1 MLKTIALAA
10 VATVALSAA
19 AEAQQY
25 QRRGGHG
32 YQQGYV
38 NNSYNRNVY
47 VNRRGGNGNAWA
59 AAGAGLLLGGVIGAL
74 AAQPSYGYAA
84 PPPPPVYA
92 PPQPLYL
99 PNVVPGCYQTQMID
113 QWGRV
118 VMGTVC
124 N

>member
-10 VATVALSAA
+10 VATVALSGA
-19 AEAQQY
+19 AEAQQRY
-25 QRRGGHG
+25 QRGGHG

-47 VNRRGGNGNAWA
+47 VNRGGNGNAWA
-59 AAGAGLLLGGVIGAL
+59 AAGAGLLIGGVLGAL
-74 AAQPSYGYAA
+74 AAQPSYGYAAA

-124 N
+124 Q